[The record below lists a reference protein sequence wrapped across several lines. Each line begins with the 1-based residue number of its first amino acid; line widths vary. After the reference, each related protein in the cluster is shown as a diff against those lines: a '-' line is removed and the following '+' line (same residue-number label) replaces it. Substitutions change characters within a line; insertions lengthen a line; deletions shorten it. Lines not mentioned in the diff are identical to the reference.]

1 MESID
6 KDERPQKPLSRHLE
20 GAAQPAQC
28 LFCGSD
34 MPDRSR
40 RTKKFCQDLCRSR
53 FHYARRQAAQ
63 VDLKRRLEEAEA
75 RLRRLD
81 QRPDDPARHSV
92 E

>member
-20 GAAQPAQC
+20 GDAQPAQC
-28 LFCGSD
+28 LFCGGVI
-34 MPDRSR
+34 PDRSR

-53 FHYARRQAAQ
+53 FHYARRQAAL

-75 RLRRLD
+75 RLRRLE
-81 QRPDDPARHSV
+81 RNAGETTSHSV
-92 E
+92 G